1 MRVRLLS
8 SDYWKGEYKDLATLE
23 FSRDRK
29 SMSVLS
35 RNSKTKRN
43 ELFAKGAPETLLTR
57 WAAASGA
64 QQMVPRVP
72 VAV

>member
-1 MRVRLLS
+1 MCLRMF

-35 RNSKTKRN
+35 RNVKTKNN
-43 ELFAKGAPETLLTR
+43 ELFVKGAPETLLTR
-57 WAAASGA
+57 
-64 QQMVPRVP
+64 
-72 VAV
+72 